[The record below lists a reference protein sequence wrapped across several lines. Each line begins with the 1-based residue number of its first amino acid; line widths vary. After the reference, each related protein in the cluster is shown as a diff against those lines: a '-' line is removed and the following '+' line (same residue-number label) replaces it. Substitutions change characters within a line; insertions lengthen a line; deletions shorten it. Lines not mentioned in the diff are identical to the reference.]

1 MKITTILA
9 LLLLLTPFLG
19 MFYWM
24 YKSKNEELNLS
35 TNSWHFKLLQ
45 YMWDTETYEVKN
57 ACPYYWGLVS
67 SIILLIPY
75 LVIRYMVIFPI
86 SKIPFNKIPKIKLPK
101 LHISEKIDKNIPKI
115 NIPESKKQWFKLL
128 YTKGKTIFTWV
139 ICGICGITV
148 LYGLFKIAP
157 FYTAISILSVLLFVI
172 FTVLLHIFKDEWD
185 KYHIEHYGNFFKG
198 LVGILS
204 IPFIIIF
211 AIIKLIFGKITK
223 VYYDNCPP
231 INWN

>member
-9 LLLLLTPFLG
+9 LLLLLTSFLG

-24 YKSKNEELNLS
+24 YKSKNGELNLS

-67 SIILLIPY
+67 SII
-75 LVIRYMVIFPI
+75 
-86 SKIPFNKIPKIKLPK
+86 
-101 LHISEKIDKNIPKI
+101 
-115 NIPESKKQWFKLL
+115 
-128 YTKGKTIFTWV
+128 
-139 ICGICGITV
+139 
-148 LYGLFKIAP
+148 
-157 FYTAISILSVLLFVI
+157 
-172 FTVLLHIFKDEWD
+172 
-185 KYHIEHYGNFFKG
+185 
-198 LVGILS
+198 
-204 IPFIIIF
+204 F